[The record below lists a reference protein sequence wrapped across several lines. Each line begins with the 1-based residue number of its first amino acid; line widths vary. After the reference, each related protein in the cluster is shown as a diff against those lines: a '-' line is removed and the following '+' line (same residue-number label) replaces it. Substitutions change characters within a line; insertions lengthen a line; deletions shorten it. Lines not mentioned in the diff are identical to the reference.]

1 MQAFSQRPS
10 EEHIRRKLKDSRLLI
25 NSAMASS
32 KFIFIIA
39 VVTVFAIPLSLA
51 TEFVVGDQKGWSLD
65 FDYQGWAAGKE
76 FRVGDKLG
84 KVTLSLLSK
93 KYIHVNLQ

>member
-1 MQAFSQRPS
+1 
-10 EEHIRRKLKDSRLLI
+10 
-25 NSAMASS
+25 MAST
-32 KFIFIIA
+32 KIFFIIA
-39 VVTVFAIPLSLA
+39 IVAFFAIPSSLA
-51 TEFVVGDQKGWSLD
+51 TEFMVGDEKGWSLD